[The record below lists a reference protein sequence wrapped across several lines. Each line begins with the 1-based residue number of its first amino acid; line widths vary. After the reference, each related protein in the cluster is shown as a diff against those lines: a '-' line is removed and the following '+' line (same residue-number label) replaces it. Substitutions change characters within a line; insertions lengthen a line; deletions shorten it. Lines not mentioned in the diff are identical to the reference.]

1 MMNTLQSRWLD
12 LYLGTTAWSRLYING
27 GPNTYLIECQ
37 ASTLWYVVHFENDL
51 VRITESLIEEPDH
64 KEIEELLEDESLV
77 STHDIREEIQKEI
90 DDLKNLLLM
99 Y

>member
-12 LYLGTTAWSRLYING
+12 LYLGTTAWSWTYTNEEH
-27 GPNTYLIECQ
+27 NTYLIGCQ
-37 ASTLWYVVHFENDL
+37 ASMLWYVVHFGNDL
-51 VRITESLIEEPDH
+51 ARITESLDEEPDYN
-64 KEIEELLEDESLV
+64 KIEELLEDESLV